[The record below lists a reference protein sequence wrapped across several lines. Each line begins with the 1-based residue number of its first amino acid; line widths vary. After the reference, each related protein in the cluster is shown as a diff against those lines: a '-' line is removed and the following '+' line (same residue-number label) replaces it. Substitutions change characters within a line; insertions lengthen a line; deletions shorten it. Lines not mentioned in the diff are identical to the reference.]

1 MKDSPDPPLVLLD
14 VRQLTMRFGGLTAVD
29 DVSFEAFDR
38 RITAIIGPNGAGKT
52 TLLNCISGTLRPSS
66 GTVNLR
72 GERLTGQS
80 AYKVARH
87 GIARTFQIA
96 ESFRSFTVLDYV
108 LLGRSAWRPSSF
120 WRCGIS
126 TPATNRG
133 DREQVAIA
141 RGLLAEHGLA
151 GVADR
156 QLRELSYGHQKM
168 ADMVRALAA
177 EPQILLLDEPT
188 SGSSA
193 HERVEMREVM
203 SMLRDTGITTVV
215 VDHDV
220 SFVSSS
226 CSRVFAMA
234 SGQPIGLGTPQE
246 VLAMPELIASYLGG

>member
-1 MKDSPDPPLVLLD
+1 MPDPILTVDDLTLHFGSLAALSGISFD
-14 VRQLTMRFGGLTAVD
+14 VRPGETFG
-29 DVSFEAFDR
+29 
-38 RITAIIGPNGAGKT
+38 IIGPNGAGKT
-52 TLLNCISGTLRPSS
+52 TLLNCISGTLRPSG

-72 GERLTGQS
+72 GERLTGLS
-80 AYKVARH
+80 AYKVARR

-108 LLGRSAWRPSSF
+108 LLGRSSWRPSSF

-126 TPATNRG
+126 TPATGRA

-141 RGLLAEHGLA
+141 RRLLAEHGLA

-193 HERVEMREVM
+193 DERVEMREVM

-246 VLAMPELIASYLGG
+246 VLAMPELIQSYLGG

>member
-1 MKDSPDPPLVLLD
+1 MPDPI
-14 VRQLTMRFGGLTAVD
+14 LTVD
-29 DVSFEAFDR
+29 DLTLHFGSLAALSGISFDVQPGETFG
-38 RITAIIGPNGAGKT
+38 IIGPNGAGKT
-52 TLLNCISGTLRPSS
+52 TLLNCISGTLRPSG

-72 GERLTGQS
+72 GERLTGLS
-80 AYKVARH
+80 AYKVARR

-108 LLGRSAWRPSSF
+108 LLGRSSWRPSSF
-120 WRCGIS
+120 WRCGLS
-126 TPATNRG
+126 TPATGRA

-193 HERVEMREVM
+193 DERLEMREVM

-234 SGQPIGLGTPQE
+234 SGQSIGLGTPQE
-246 VLAMPELIASYLGG
+246 VLAMPELIQSYLGG

>member
-1 MKDSPDPPLVLLD
+1 MPDAILTVDDLTLHFGSLAALSGVSFD
-14 VRQLTMRFGGLTAVD
+14 VRPGETFGV
-29 DVSFEAFDR
+29 
-38 RITAIIGPNGAGKT
+38 IGPNGAGKT

-72 GERLTGQS
+72 GDRLTGLS
-80 AYKVARH
+80 AYKVARL

-108 LLGRSAWRPSSF
+108 LLGRSSWRPSSF

-126 TPATNRG
+126 TPGTSRA

-141 RGLLAEHGLA
+141 RGLLAKHGLSD
-151 GVADR
+151 VADR

-193 HERVEMREVM
+193 HERVELREVM

-234 SGQPIGLGTPQE
+234 SGAPIGIGTPQE
-246 VLAMPELIASYLGG
+246 VLAMPELIQSYLGG

>member
-1 MKDSPDPPLVLLD
+1 MPDPI
-14 VRQLTMRFGGLTAVD
+14 LTVD
-29 DVSFEAFDR
+29 DLTLHFGSLAALSGISFDVQPGETFG
-38 RITAIIGPNGAGKT
+38 IIGPNGAGKT
-52 TLLNCISGTLRPSS
+52 TLLNCISGTLRPSG

-72 GERLTGQS
+72 GERLTGLS
-80 AYKVARH
+80 AYKVARR

-108 LLGRSAWRPSSF
+108 LLGRSSWRPSSF

-126 TPATNRG
+126 TPGTGRA

-141 RGLLAEHGLA
+141 RALLAEHGLA

-193 HERVEMREVM
+193 HERIELREVM

-246 VLAMPELIASYLGG
+246 VLAMPELISSYLGG